1 MAGIAMG
8 LKCPVCATEDRA
20 DPERWV
26 CEIRQ
31 QSRRGGVLFGPP
43 PRRGSLGYHLR
54 QVRHRRHFLME
65 AKNHAVATRRLLGQ
79 APGDIQTLRK
89 REGISQAVL
98 ARCLNLTT
106 GQVSQLERGAK
117 HARGATL
124 KLLCLI
130 EKKGLEVVL

>member
-1 MAGIAMG
+1 MAKKTKKYRSEIAEAVHEGISG
-8 LKCPVCATEDRA
+8 LHRVGLVDKKTMRE
-20 DPERWV
+20 
-26 CEIRQ
+26 
-31 QSRRGGVLFGPP
+31 F
-43 PRRGSLGYHLR
+43 YLR
-54 QVRHRRHFLME
+54 CLT
-65 AKNHAVATRRLLGQ
+65 AVDDLSAR
-79 APGDIQTLRK
+79 DIQTLRK

>member
-1 MAGIAMG
+1 MAKKTKKYRSEIAEAVHEGIKG
-8 LKCPVCATEDRA
+8 LHRVGLVDKKTMREFD
-20 DPERWV
+20 
-26 CEIRQ
+26 
-31 QSRRGGVLFGPP
+31 
-43 PRRGSLGYHLR
+43 LR
-54 QVRHRRHFLME
+54 CLT
-65 AKNHAVATRRLLGQ
+65 AVDDLSAR
-79 APGDIQTLRK
+79 DIQRLRK
-89 REGISQAVL
+89 RERISQAVL

>member
-1 MAGIAMG
+1 MAKKTKKYRSEIAEAVHEGISG
-8 LKCPVCATEDRA
+8 LHRVGLVDKKTMREFD
-20 DPERWV
+20 
-26 CEIRQ
+26 
-31 QSRRGGVLFGPP
+31 
-43 PRRGSLGYHLR
+43 LR
-54 QVRHRRHFLME
+54 CLT
-65 AKNHAVATRRLLGQ
+65 AVDDLPAR
-79 APGDIQTLRK
+79 DIQTLRK

>member
-1 MAGIAMG
+1 MAKKTKKYRSEIAEAVHEGIRG
-8 LKCPVCATEDRA
+8 LHRVGLVDKKTMREFDLRCLTAVDDLSAT
-20 DPERWV
+20 
-26 CEIRQ
+26 
-31 QSRRGGVLFGPP
+31 
-43 PRRGSLGYHLR
+43 
-54 QVRHRRHFLME
+54 
-65 AKNHAVATRRLLGQ
+65 
-79 APGDIQTLRK
+79 DIQTLRK

>member
-1 MAGIAMG
+1 MAQNTKKYRSDIAKAVHEGMRGMKRLG
-8 LKCPVCATEDRA
+8 LVDQKTMREFDLRCLTPVEDLSARDIRA
-20 DPERWV
+20 
-26 CEIRQ
+26 
-31 QSRRGGVLFGPP
+31 
-43 PRRGSLGYHLR
+43 LR
-54 QVRHRRHFLME
+54 V
-65 AKNHAVATRRLLGQ
+65 
-79 APGDIQTLRK
+79 

-130 EKKGLEVVL
+130 EEKGLDAVL